1 MLAVK
6 GGGEERRKLGFT
18 LQNEY
23 SLLAK
28 NALRLIN
35 IYKGERVFSLQ
46 VDLYLNGEKLLHSRN
61 FQTIQKSEC

>member
-6 GGGEERRKLGFT
+6 GGEERRKLGFT